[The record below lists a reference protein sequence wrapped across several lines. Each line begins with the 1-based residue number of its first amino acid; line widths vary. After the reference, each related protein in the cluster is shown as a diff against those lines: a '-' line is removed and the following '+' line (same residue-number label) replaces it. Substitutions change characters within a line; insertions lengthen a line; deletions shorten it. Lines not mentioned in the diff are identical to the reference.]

1 MKTPAYHALKEGQI
15 KLLDVITHLNEDE
28 IFSRKSLDRN
38 TRDKTRPMLTIR
50 RNQNTASGIKN
61 LLSESK
67 NWCVHCYVSTS
78 QALCL
83 Q

>member
-15 KLLDVITHLNEDE
+15 KLLDVITHLNEDK
-28 IFSRKSLDRN
+28 IISREWFDQC

-50 RNQNTASGIKN
+50 RNQYTASGIKN
-61 LLSESK
+61 LLSKSK

-78 QALCL
+78 QALYL

>member
-28 IFSRKSLDRN
+28 IISRESLDRN

-61 LLSESK
+61 LLSKSK
-67 NWCVHCYVSTS
+67 NWCYVSTS
-78 QALCL
+78 QALYL